1 MPTGGEGNFR
11 DILLSVLAGG
21 LMMAGFA
28 SVVGG
33 IMLLAWALARV
44 RQWWEERSG

>member
-33 IMLLAWALARV
+33 IMLLAWGLARV